1 MCSSV
6 IKVLNIS
13 ILIILNTVTSFE
25 IYNYEDDFTQH
36 RQKITPKMFYISK
49 THARQL
55 FYQDI
60 VANSYGPLNKRPN
73 QSAYG
78 QKPYQF
84 QYSVSTGVVSGY
96 SKGRGSFSH
105 KEERTLEQVTRPRD

>member
-1 MCSSV
+1 
-6 IKVLNIS
+6 
-13 ILIILNTVTSFE
+13 
-25 IYNYEDDFTQH
+25 
-36 RQKITPKMFYISK
+36 MFYISK
-49 THARQL
+49 TYARQL

-60 VANSYGPLNKRPN
+60 VANSYGPLNKCPN

-96 SKGRGSFSH
+96 SKRRGSFSH
-105 KEERTLEQVTRPRD
+105 KEERTLEQVTRPKIRIYLQINYILTKATLGSHQLTEPDRTTVVSYLVGPNTGFKV